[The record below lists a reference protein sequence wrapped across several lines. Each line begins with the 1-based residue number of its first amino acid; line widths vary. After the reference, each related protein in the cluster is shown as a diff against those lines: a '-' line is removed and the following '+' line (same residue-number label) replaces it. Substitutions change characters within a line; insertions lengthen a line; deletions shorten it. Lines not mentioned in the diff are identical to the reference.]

1 MNRIFSFSRDAR
13 LAPLVGLVFV
23 MVAIYVVG
31 ATFDVPMAWIYAG
44 WAVVLAIW
52 CTYCLARW
60 VLSRRAS
67 RAMESMFQGQTEE
80 AVKAAPTDKK
90 LEVDILRKRLLDA
103 VHTIKSSKLGQTTG
117 SAALYEMPWYVVIGN
132 PAAGKSTAV
141 LNSGL
146 NFPFSDKGGQAI
158 QGIGGTRNC
167 DWFFTTEGILL
178 DTAGRYAVHEEDRT
192 EWFGFLNLL
201 KKYRPK
207 APINGI
213 IIVASIAELT
223 GNRPDFTIN
232 LAKQLRQRVQELTER
247 LELFAPVYVM
257 FTKVDLIAG
266 FVDFFEDSDADER
279 SRVWGATLPYDT
291 DGKANATNLFDQHFD
306 TLAEGLKELGTNRM
320 SLNRGQ
326 SMSPGVLTFPLEFV
340 DVKQHLRTFIATLFE
355 ENPFQFKPIFR
366 GFYFTS
372 AIQEGVATHATG
384 ERIVHQY
391 GLSAGRRL
399 SASISSNTGFFLKNL
414 FSSVIFAD
422 RNLVRQYA
430 SRGKIRLRYA
440 AFYSAVLLLGLALGG
455 WSWSLVSNQQY
466 VANIQ
471 ADFDKAIKI
480 QENRLDLASRLEALG
495 ILQDRLQQ
503 LQQYRNSRP
512 ISLAFGLY
520 QGERIEHKLRTEYFK
535 GLQQV
540 MLQPVAGNLETFLAE
555 VVANAGK
562 LEAPVRTPQAGS
574 MVLAS
579 TAAQDNPAQP
589 VAALYKDAVP
599 TNTEDAYGAL
609 KTYLMLA
616 NQDRIDTGH
625 LNDQLTR
632 FWRNWLENNRGN
644 ASREQVIRS
653 AEKLITFYLS
663 QTGEPDFPLIENK
676 LALVDQARDT
686 LRMVV
691 RGTPARERV
700 YSEIK
705 MRASTRFPIMTV
717 ASIVGDQHKDIVA
730 GSHAVSGAFTRD
742 AWEQYVEV
750 AIKNASTNEL
760 QSADWVLKTSAKDD
774 LSLEGSPEQIQKE
787 LVRMYKADYVNNW
800 KKFMQGVLMTDFGT
814 FENAVQHMNV
824 LGDPVASPINSLLQT
839 LYRETS
845 WDNPSLVNQG
855 LQNAGRGLVGWFR
868 EVIMRQ
874 TPTQMKVTIGSSG
887 TKSGSQMGAIGR
899 EFSAIANLVVARG
912 ENRDLSLMK
921 GYLEHLSKV
930 RTRFNQ
936 ISNSGD
942 FGPAS
947 RQLMHATLDG
957 NSSELADALKYI
969 DENMLTGMPP
979 AERATIRPLLVRPL
993 MQAFAVIIAPAEREL
1008 NHTWVAQ
1015 VYEPFSKS
1023 LGTKYPFTAD
1033 SRVEATPGEIA
1044 QVFGPDGSISKYV
1057 QTAMGPLVIRRG
1069 DALAARTW
1077 ADMGVHLN
1085 PLFSANLSRFVALQG
1100 GAASNPAT
1108 SGPAQ
1113 TNFQLQPVP
1122 TPGLTEYTVEIDGQ
1136 TMRYRNGQQDWNS
1149 FTWPYV
1155 QGTPGAKINAVTA
1168 DGRTVEIVNFPGQF
1182 GLEKMINAA
1191 QRKKLDN
1198 GAFMMSWSDGEHQV
1212 AVRFRLISDA
1222 RPGTNASANGTADAG
1237 LRGLK
1242 LPATVVGR
1250 ESPDQTAQQHP
1261 QVRS

>member
-1 MNRIFSFSRDAR
+1 MNHFFSFFRHAR
-13 LAPLVGLVFV
+13 FAPLIGLLLICI
-23 MVAIYVVG
+23 AIYLIG
-31 ATFDVPMAWIYAG
+31 ITFDVPMGWIYLG
-44 WAVVLAIW
+44 WTVVLVAW
-52 CTYCLARW
+52 CSYRLVKWLLMRN
-60 VLSRRAS
+60 AS
-67 RAMESMFQGQTEE
+67 GAMASMFNSQTDE

-90 LEVDILRKRLLDA
+90 QEVDILRKRLLDA
-103 VHTIKSSKLGQTTG
+103 VQTIKGSKLGQTTG
-117 SAALYEMPWYVVIGN
+117 SAALYEMPWYIVIGN

-146 NFPFSDKGGQAI
+146 NFPFSDKGGQAV

-192 EWFGFLNLL
+192 EWFGFLSLL
-201 KKYRPK
+201 RKYRPK

-213 IIVASIAELT
+213 VIVASIAELT
-223 GNRPDFTIN
+223 GNRPDFTIA

-257 FTKVDLIAG
+257 FTKVDLVAG

-279 SRVWGATLPYDT
+279 SRVWGATLPYDA
-291 DGKANATNLFDQHFD
+291 DGKANAITQFDQHFD
-306 TLAEGLKELGTNRM
+306 TLADGLKELGTTRM
-320 SLNRGQ
+320 SLNRGE

-340 DVKQHLRTFIATLFE
+340 GVKQHLRTFIATLFE
-355 ENPFQFKPIFR
+355 DNPFQFKPIFR

-384 ERIVHQY
+384 ERIVQQY

-422 RNLVRQYA
+422 QNLVRQYA
-430 SRGKIRLRYA
+430 SRNKIRMRYA
-440 AFYSAVLLLGLALGG
+440 AFYGAVLVLGLALGG
-455 WSWSLVSNQQY
+455 WSWSFVSNRQY

-471 ADFDKAIKI
+471 ADLDKAVRT
-480 QENRLDLASRLEALG
+480 QENRHDLASRLEALG
-495 ILQDRLQQ
+495 IIQDRLQQ
-503 LQQYRNSRP
+503 LQQYRNDRP
-512 ISLAFGLY
+512 LSLAFGLY
-520 QGERIEHKLRTEYFK
+520 QGERVEHTLRAEYFK

-540 MLQPVAGNLETFLAE
+540 MLQPVAANLESFLTE
-555 VVANAGK
+555 VSANAGR
-562 LEAPVRTPQAGS
+562 LETPVR
-574 MVLAS
+574 AS
-579 TAAQDNPAQP
+579 QSGATIMTSATAQDK
-589 VAALYKDAVP
+589 AATSLYKDAVP
-599 TNTEDAYGAL
+599 TNAEDAYGAL

-616 NQDRIDTGH
+616 NRDRIDTGH

-632 FWRNWLENNRGN
+632 FWRNWLENNRGD
-644 ASREQVIRS
+644 APREQIIRS
-653 AEKLITFYLS
+653 AEKLIGFYLA
-663 QTGEPDFPLIENK
+663 QANEPDFPLIENR
-676 LALVDQARDT
+676 LTLVDQTRDT
-686 LRMVV
+686 LRAVV
-691 RGTPARERV
+691 KGTPARERV

-717 ASIVGDQHKDIVA
+717 SSIVGEQHKDIVA
-730 GSHAVSGAFTRD
+730 GSHSVSGAFTRD
-742 AWEQYVEV
+742 AWEQYVEE
-750 AIKNASTNEL
+750 AIKDASTNEL

-787 LVRMYKADYVNNW
+787 LVRMYKADYANEW
-800 KKFMQGVLMTDFGT
+800 KKFMQGVLITDFNN
-814 FENAVQHMNV
+814 FETAVLHMNV
-824 LGDPVASPINSLLQT
+824 LGDPVSSPINSLLQN

-855 LQNAGRGLVGWFR
+855 LQNAGRGLVGWFK
-868 EVIMRQ
+868 EVVMRQ
-874 TPTQMKVTIGSSG
+874 APSRMNVNLGKDAAKGG
-887 TKSGSQMGAIGR
+887 MQMGTVGK
-899 EFSAIANLVVARG
+899 EFAAIANLVVARG
-912 ENRDLSLMK
+912 ENKDLSLMK

-947 RQLMHATLDG
+947 RQLMQSTMDG
-957 NSSELADALKYI
+957 NNSELAEALKYI

-1008 NHTWVAQ
+1008 NRTWVAQ

-1023 LGTKYPFTAD
+1023 LATKYPFAAD

-1044 QVFGPDGSISKYV
+1044 QVFGPDGTISKYV
-1057 QTAMGPLVIRRG
+1057 QSAMGPLVIRRG
-1069 DALAARTW
+1069 DSLAARTW

-1085 PLFSANLSRFVALQG
+1085 PLFSGNLSRFVAQQG
-1100 GAASNPAT
+1100 GAGSNAGN
-1108 SGPAQ
+1108 SGNGGPAQ
-1113 TNFQLQPVP
+1113 TNFQLQPIP
-1122 TPGLTEYTVEIDGQ
+1122 TPGMTEYTVEIDGQ
-1136 TMRYRNGQQDWNS
+1136 IMRYRNGQQDWNS

-1155 QGTPGAKINAVTA
+1155 QGQPGAKITAVTA
-1168 DGRTVEIVNFPGQF
+1168 DGRNVEIANYPGQF
-1182 GLEKMINAA
+1182 GLEKLINSA

-1198 GAFMMSWSDGEHQV
+1198 GAFMMSWTNGEHQV
-1212 AVRFRLISDA
+1212 AVRFRLISDS
-1222 RPGTNASANGTADAG
+1222 RPGSDASANGAADTG

-1250 ESPDQTAQQHP
+1250 EIPSQTAQQNQ
-1261 QVRS
+1261 QVQS